1 MGSQDHHG
9 IARSM
14 TMVTLLCNSLPMMR
28 IVRYRLSVKYEYW
41 GEMLVLV
48 EFCVRIKAKLK
59 EIFDSFLAQTLQ

>member
-1 MGSQDHHG
+1 
-9 IARSM
+9 
-14 TMVTLLCNSLPMMR
+14 MVTLLCNSLPMMR